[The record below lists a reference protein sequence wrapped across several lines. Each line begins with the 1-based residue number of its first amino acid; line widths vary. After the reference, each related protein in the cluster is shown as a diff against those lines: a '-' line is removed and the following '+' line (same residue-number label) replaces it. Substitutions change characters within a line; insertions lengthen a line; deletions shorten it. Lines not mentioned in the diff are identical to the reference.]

1 MEKKEYK
8 TPETEIVEFEI
19 TDVIVTST
27 LESDEVIKMPPSV

>member
-19 TDVIVTST
+19 TDVIITSGK
-27 LESDEVIKMPPSV
+27 EGDELDGPY